1 MVISWGL
8 WIPFQD
14 FNLPFIFALEI
25 AVHFHRTIRFQDKA
39 PLDSRNYFVQ
49 IVYCSEEDRILPLL
63 ICMNHFVINKMI
75 LCPRQ

>member
-14 FNLPFIFALEI
+14 FNLPFILALEI

-39 PLDSRNYFVQ
+39 PLDSRNCFVQ